1 MPTYNGISIQLPGP
15 PRPGQPPPQLFPD
28 GLAASGPIIQVQ
40 IQAPQV
46 LAQALQKVAAPLPL
60 PVQGFALIDTGASI
74 SSADTSVFTQLG
86 ISQNGVA
93 LVGTA
98 GGRQQQYTYAAR
110 LSFPGTG
117 IPAFDHPKM
126 LGCDLGGQA
135 VLGIPNVKIIALIG
149 RDILKLFVFVYNGT
163 AGVWSISI

>member
-15 PRPGQPPPQLFPD
+15 PAPGQALPQLSPD
-28 GLAASGPIIQVQ
+28 GLAASGAIIQVE
-40 IQAPQV
+40 IQVPQV
-46 LAQALQKVAAPLPL
+46 LAQALQKAAVPLPP

-74 SSADTSVFTQLG
+74 SSADTSAFAQLG
-86 ISQNGVA
+86 INQNGVA

-98 GGRQQQYTYAAR
+98 GGQQQQFTYPAR

-126 LGCDLGGQA
+126 LGCDLGGNV
-135 VLGIPNVKIIALIG
+135 VLGIPNARLIALIG

-163 AGVWSISI
+163 AGVWSLSI